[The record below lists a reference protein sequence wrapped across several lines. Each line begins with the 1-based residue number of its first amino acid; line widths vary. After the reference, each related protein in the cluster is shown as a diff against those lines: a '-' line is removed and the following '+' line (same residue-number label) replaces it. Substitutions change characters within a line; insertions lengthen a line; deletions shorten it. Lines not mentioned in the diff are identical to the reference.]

1 MELMVGSLMEIL
13 TCGLIPSEMQP
24 EASADMFVF
33 VLVSVSVLKNVVLV
47 EMCLCRLHFDY
58 QVAVVSIDVLWVEDA
73 ATRRKR
79 ATGFVPTIRVKVV
92 EIIAPSE
99 LKLV

>member
-13 TCGLIPSEMQP
+13 TCGLIPSEMKP
-24 EASADMFVF
+24 KASANMFVQ
-33 VLVSVSVLKNVVLV
+33 VLVFVLKNVVLV

-73 ATRRKR
+73 ATCRKR
-79 ATGFVPTIRVKVV
+79 ATGFVPTILVKVV